1 MPPLALAAAREWRE
15 SAEDALRISEL
26 ELSLCKWQR
35 RLADMERR
43 RVDSGVH
50 SELAPLQTVPLQTVP
65 LQTVPMETAAADDLP
80 VACTTAQGVARPR
93 DLPEA
98 CMTAQGAQKQEKIC
112 FLSLPKCRTP
122 TFAICPKVNSQKQGV
137 ATPRS
142 HHRPSIQRHT
152 AAAPMAPSSLS
163 SSRERHEGFHGGQEG
178 CQGGPEGCRDWRGAV
193 QGRHERSPIRQEGSN
208 SRQRAT
214 LNGRCIPSRVPTAQS
229 LTARFNSRALEDA
242 VQARNTSRAQ
252 PHAFPLKPHPVFP
265 RSRTPPRFPPEAA
278 PHLIPFTHPTP
289 I

>member
-65 LQTVPMETAAADDLP
+65 METAAADDLP

-98 CMTAQGAQKQEKIC
+98 CMTA
-112 FLSLPKCRTP
+112 
-122 TFAICPKVNSQKQGV
+122 QGV

-163 SSRERHEGFHGGQEG
+163 SSRERHEGFHGEQEG

-242 VQARNTSRAQ
+242 VQARTQVEHSHTLS
-252 PHAFPLKPHPVFP
+252 P
-265 RSRTPPRFPPEAA
+265 
-278 PHLIPFTHPTP
+278 
-289 I
+289 

>member
-80 VACTTAQGVARPR
+80 VAYTTAQGVARPR

-98 CMTAQGAQKQEKIC
+98 CMTAQGVAAPRK
-112 FLSLPKCRTP
+112 
-122 TFAICPKVNSQKQGV
+122 GV

-163 SSRERHEGFHGGQEG
+163 SSRERHEGFHGEQEG